1 MTTPQDCS
9 VGLGVESV
17 YGTAVART
25 RWFEFLDESFN
36 FVKNVKQGWACASG
50 PELPAPAAASS
61 RPLRA
66 QGT

>member
-36 FVKNVKQGWACASG
+36 YVKSVKQGSA
-50 PELPAPAAASS
+50 
-61 RPLRA
+61 
-66 QGT
+66 

>member
-25 RWFEFLDESFN
+25 RWCEFLDESFN
-36 FVKNVKQGWACASG
+36 FVKNVKQGVGLRVGSRVARSGRRVVASAEG
-50 PELPAPAAASS
+50 S
-61 RPLRA
+61 
-66 QGT
+66 G